1 MSRPPNGG
9 LPARRAVLRWGW
21 RVYRR
26 EWRQQVLV
34 IALLTFTVAGALL
47 GVSVVYNTPGS
58 LDARYGTADIL
69 IRYGAADPEELN
81 SQVASAQAQ
90 LGTVDVIGHRSATIP
105 GLTRPV
111 EVRAQ
116 DPHGPYG
123 ATMLRLVSG
132 RYPAAAGEAAVT
144 DEVAALMRLRVGGQL
159 TLADRTWS
167 VAGVVENPHDLNAE
181 FVLVSPAGA
190 DPPESVTILAM
201 GPPSRIIVD
210 QRTTGAAI
218 ATREGDAR
226 TAAATY
232 AFALVVLAMF
242 LVCLVAASAFIT
254 MAQRRM
260 RQFGMLAATGA
271 TERHVRLVML
281 AAGALAGIA
290 AAVFGTVVAAAL
302 WIVAIPRLEPAVGH
316 RIEAFSLPWWL
327 IGACL
332 LLAVVTAT
340 AAAWWPARVAARIPI
355 TQALSQRPLRPRP
368 ARRWAVLGLL
378 LMAAGAACL
387 RLGSD
392 NAALAVAGS
401 VATLAGL
408 PLLAPMAIR
417 GLARAGARLP
427 VAARLA
433 LRDLARHQARSG
445 AALAAISLG
454 LAVAAIVVIAMAA
467 SEPTD
472 AEGNLSDQQLL
483 ISVTDRSYGRV
494 GYLIPDRTPAQIAAI
509 DAAVGR
515 FAATLGGP
523 TLVPLDAAVGAD
535 DAVIQDSEGGP
546 PGRVPAFLIQ
556 LNPSGDPNQ
565 DPLPHDVS
573 ANLYVATPELLRH
586 YGLGPTAIGPGTE
599 VLTPHR
605 ADDLSFFGGG
615 DETRADTAPLPR
627 PAYQSLPDGLLTP
640 EALRRHGLTAVRVGW
655 LIETDRPLTTAQL
668 AAARDLALDN
678 ALIAESRDTGPPQAQ
693 IRGAATAAGGVL
705 ALGVLAMTVG
715 LIRGEAASD
724 LRTLTATGATRRIR
738 RTLAATTALGLAVLG
753 AILGVA
759 VAYLAAAAILD
770 EDIGLL
776 KRVPVIEL
784 AVTLVG
790 VPLVAAAAGWLLSGR
805 EPRSLTREP

>member
-9 LPARRAVLRWGW
+9 VPARRAVLRWGW

-34 IALLTFTVAGALL
+34 IALLTLTVAGALL

-58 LDARYGTADIL
+58 LDARYGMADML
-69 IRYGAADPEELN
+69 IRYGGADSQELD
-81 SQVASAQAQ
+81 SQIASAQAQ

-123 ATMLRLVSG
+123 ASMLRLVSG
-132 RYPAAAGEAAVT
+132 RYPVGAGEVAST

-159 TLADRTWS
+159 TLADRRWS
-167 VAGVVENPHDLNAE
+167 VVGVVENPHDLNAE
-181 FVLVSPAGA
+181 FVLVSPVGA
-190 DPPESVTILAM
+190 DPSESVTLLSM
-201 GPPSRIIVD
+201 GPPSRVVVD
-210 QRTTGAAI
+210 QASTGAAI
-218 ATREGDAR
+218 STRQGDAR

-260 RQFGMLAATGA
+260 RQFGLLAATGA
-271 TERHVRLVML
+271 TQRHVRLVML
-281 AAGALAGIA
+281 TAGALAGIV

-302 WIVAIPRLEPAVGH
+302 WMWTIPRLEPAVGH
-316 RIEAFSLPWWL
+316 RIEASSLPWSL
-327 IGACL
+327 MGACL

-340 AAAWWPARVAARIPI
+340 AAAWWPARAAARMPI
-355 TQALSQRPLRPRP
+355 TQALSQRPPRPRP

-378 LMAAGAACL
+378 LLAAGVVCL

-392 NAALAVAGS
+392 IAALVVAGS
-401 VATLAGL
+401 AATLAGL
-408 PLLAPMAIR
+408 PLLAPLAIR

-445 AALAAISLG
+445 TALAAISLG
-454 LAVAAIVVIAMAA
+454 LAVAAIVVIVTAA
-467 SEPTD
+467 SEPT
-472 AEGNLSDQQLL
+472 ATEGNLSDRQLL
-483 ISVTDRSYGRV
+483 ITTAGRAYGHV
-494 GYLIPDRTPAQIAAI
+494 GALIPDRTPAQTAAADAAI
-509 DAAVGR
+509 ER
-515 FAATLGGP
+515 FATTLGAP
-523 TLVPLDAAVGAD
+523 TLVPLDVAVRAD
-535 DAVIQDSEGGP
+535 EAVIQESEGGP
-546 PGRVPAFLIQ
+546 PGRVPAFLTHP
-556 LNPSGDPNQ
+556 NRSGDPNRAPW
-565 DPLPHDVS
+565 PLDVS
-573 ANLYVATPELLRH
+573 ANLYVATPQLLRY
-586 YGLGPTAIGPGTE
+586 YGLGPAAIGPGTE

-605 ADDLSFFGGG
+605 GDDLSFFGRRI
-615 DETRADTAPLPR
+615 ETLAATAPLRR
-627 PAYQSLPDGLLTP
+627 PAFQSLPDGLLTP

-655 LIETDRPLTTAQL
+655 LIEADRPLTTAQL

-678 ALIAESRDTGPPQAQ
+678 GLIVESRDTGPPQVQ
-693 IRGAATAAGGVL
+693 IRGAATAAAVVL

-715 LIRGEAASD
+715 LLRGEAARD

-738 RTLAATTALGLAVLG
+738 RDIAATTALGLAAIG
-753 AILGVA
+753 AVLGVA

-770 EDIGLL
+770 EDIALL
-776 KRVPVIEL
+776 NRVPVTEL
-784 AVTLVG
+784 AVILVG

-805 EPRSLTREP
+805 EPRSLTKEP

>member
-1 MSRPPNGG
+1 MSRPRNGG

-34 IALLTFTVAGALL
+34 IALLTFTVSGALL

-58 LDARYGTADIL
+58 LDARYGTADML
-69 IRYGAADPEELN
+69 IRYGAADPQELN
-81 SQVASAQAQ
+81 SQVASAQTQ

-132 RYPAAAGEAAVT
+132 RYPAAAGEAAAT

-167 VAGVVENPHDLNAE
+167 VVGVVENPHDLNAE

-210 QRTTGAAI
+210 QRSTGAAI

-340 AAAWWPARVAARIPI
+340 AAAWWPARAAARIPI
-355 TQALSQRPLRPRP
+355 TQALSQRPPRPRP

-378 LMAAGAACL
+378 LMAAGVACL

-401 VATLAGL
+401 AATLAGL
-408 PLLAPMAIR
+408 PLLAPLAIR

-467 SEPTD
+467 DEPTA
-472 AEGNLSDQQLL
+472 AEGNLSDRQLL
-483 ISVTDRSYGRV
+483 ITVTDRAYGRV
-494 GYLIPDRTPAQIAAI
+494 GALIPDRTPAQIAAST
-509 DAAVGR
+509 R
-515 FAATLGGP
+515 
-523 TLVPLDAAVGAD
+523 
-535 DAVIQDSEGGP
+535 
-546 PGRVPAFLIQ
+546 R
-556 LNPSGDPNQ
+556 
-565 DPLPHDVS
+565 S
-573 ANLYVATPELLRH
+573 A
-586 YGLGPTAIGPGTE
+586 G
-599 VLTPHR
+599 
-605 ADDLSFFGGG
+605 S
-615 DETRADTAPLPR
+615 LPR
-627 PAYQSLPDGLLTP
+627 WAARRWSPWMRRYARTRRSYRTPMAARPDGC
-640 EALRRHGLTAVRVGW
+640 
-655 LIETDRPLTTAQL
+655 
-668 AAARDLALDN
+668 
-678 ALIAESRDTGPPQAQ
+678 
-693 IRGAATAAGGVL
+693 
-705 ALGVLAMTVG
+705 
-715 LIRGEAASD
+715 
-724 LRTLTATGATRRIR
+724 
-738 RTLAATTALGLAVLG
+738 
-753 AILGVA
+753 
-759 VAYLAAAAILD
+759 
-770 EDIGLL
+770 
-776 KRVPVIEL
+776 
-784 AVTLVG
+784 
-790 VPLVAAAAGWLLSGR
+790 
-805 EPRSLTREP
+805 PRS

>member
-1 MSRPPNGG
+1 M
-9 LPARRAVLRWGW
+9 
-21 RVYRR
+21 YRR

-58 LDARYGTADIL
+58 LDARYGTADML
-69 IRYGAADPEELN
+69 IRYGAADPQELN
-81 SQVASAQAQ
+81 SQVASAQTQ

-132 RYPAAAGEAAVT
+132 RYPAAAGEAAAT

-167 VAGVVENPHDLNAE
+167 VVGVVENPHDLNAE
-181 FVLVSPAGA
+181 FVLVSPGGA

-281 AAGALAGIA
+281 AGGALAGIA

-340 AAAWWPARVAARIPI
+340 AAAWWPAWAAARMPI
-355 TQALSQRPLRPRP
+355 TQALSQRPPRPRP

-378 LMAAGAACL
+378 LLAAGVACL

-392 NAALAVAGS
+392 NAALVVAGS
-401 VATLAGL
+401 AATLAGL
-408 PLLAPMAIR
+408 PLLAPLAIR
-417 GLARAGARLP
+417 GLARAGAGLP

-454 LAVAAIVVIAMAA
+454 LAVAAVVVIAMAA
-467 SEPTD
+467 SEPTA
-472 AEGNLSDQQLL
+472 AEGNLSDRQLL
-483 ISVTDRSYGRV
+483 ITVTDRAYGRV
-494 GYLIPDRTPAQIAAI
+494 GSLIPDRTPAQIAAI

-515 FAATLGGP
+515 FAATLRDP
-523 TLVPLDAAVGAD
+523 TLVPLDAAVRAD
-535 DAVIQDSEGGP
+535 EAVIQDSDGGP

-556 LNPSGDPNQ
+556 LSPSKFGPF
-565 DPLPHDVS
+565 PFDVS
-573 ANLYVATPELLRH
+573 ANL
-586 YGLGPTAIGPGTE
+586 
-599 VLTPHR
+599 
-605 ADDLSFFGGG
+605 
-615 DETRADTAPLPR
+615 
-627 PAYQSLPDGLLTP
+627 
-640 EALRRHGLTAVRVGW
+640 
-655 LIETDRPLTTAQL
+655 
-668 AAARDLALDN
+668 
-678 ALIAESRDTGPPQAQ
+678 
-693 IRGAATAAGGVL
+693 
-705 ALGVLAMTVG
+705 
-715 LIRGEAASD
+715 
-724 LRTLTATGATRRIR
+724 
-738 RTLAATTALGLAVLG
+738 
-753 AILGVA
+753 
-759 VAYLAAAAILD
+759 
-770 EDIGLL
+770 
-776 KRVPVIEL
+776 
-784 AVTLVG
+784 
-790 VPLVAAAAGWLLSGR
+790 
-805 EPRSLTREP
+805 

>member
-1 MSRPPNGG
+1 
-9 LPARRAVLRWGW
+9 
-21 RVYRR
+21 VYRR

-34 IALLTFTVAGALL
+34 IALLTFTVSGALL

-58 LDARYGTADIL
+58 LDARYGTADML
-69 IRYGAADPEELN
+69 IRYGGADPQELD
-81 SQVASAQAQ
+81 SQVASAQTQ
-90 LGTVDVIGHRSATIP
+90 LGTVDVIGHRNATIP

-132 RYPAAAGEAAVT
+132 RYPAAAGEAAAT

-167 VAGVVENPHDLNAE
+167 VVGVVENTHDLKAE

-190 DPPESVTILAM
+190 DPPESVTILSM

-210 QRTTGAAI
+210 QRSTGAGH
-218 ATREGDAR
+218 RDPRSDAR

-242 LVCLVAASAFIT
+242 LVCFVAASAFIT
-254 MAQRRM
+254 MTQRRM

-355 TQALSQRPLRPRP
+355 TQALSQRPPRPRP

-378 LMAAGAACL
+378 LMAAGVACL

-392 NAALAVAGS
+392 NAALVVAGS
-401 VATLAGL
+401 AAALAGL
-408 PLLAPMAIR
+408 PLLAPLAIR

-467 SEPTD
+467 SEPTA
-472 AEGNLSDQQLL
+472 AEGNLSDRQLL
-483 ISVTDRSYGRV
+483 IAVTDRAYGRV
-494 GYLIPDRTPAQIAAI
+494 GSLIPDRTPAQIAAA

-523 TLVPLDAAVGAD
+523 TLVPLDAAVRAD
-535 DAVIQDSEGGP
+535 EAVILDSDGGP

-556 LNPSGDPNQ
+556 LNSSGDPNQ
-565 DPLPHDVS
+565 APLPLDVS
-573 ANLYVATPELLRH
+573 ANLYVATPQLLRY
-586 YGLGPTAIGPGTE
+586 YGLGPAAIGPGTE

-605 ADDLSFFGGG
+605 ADDLSFFGGR
-615 DETRADTAPLPR
+615 DETRAATAPLR
-627 PAYQSLPDGLLTP
+627 HPAYQSLPDGLLTP

-655 LIETDRPLTTAQL
+655 LIETERPLTTAQL

-678 ALIAESRDTGPPQAQ
+678 GLIVESRDTGPPQAQ

-715 LIRGEAASD
+715 LIRGEAARD

-759 VAYLAAAAILD
+759 VAYLAAAAVLD